1 MVLQI
6 IRYIKFWTP
15 TWGAWLPIQLGGLYA
30 ICNLIAGL
38 GVDYWWAY
46 TLIGYILLSVFG
58 ISVGYHRYLSHN
70 SFKTNHWICKLMLWC
85 GIMSG
90 QGSPIFWPLI
100 HRRYHHKVADTPDD
114 VHSPLHGFWHSYVFW
129 LFRMPPIMDSKYT
142 IDLIQNKDVSMA
154 HKFYFPI
161 LWISNAVIFY
171 LSYDVWLWGII
182 LPGFLAFHSYA
193 LNTSI
198 NHYPSLGYRY
208 YPTNDNSTNVLWLWP
223 CLFGDAWHNNHH
235 ADPKNPNFSKRWWEI
250 DPAYWLIKLIRTD

>member
-1 MVLQI
+1 
-6 IRYIKFWTP
+6 
-15 TWGAWLPIQLGGLYA
+15 
-30 ICNLIAGL
+30 
-38 GVDYWWAY
+38 
-46 TLIGYILLSVFG
+46 
-58 ISVGYHRYLSHN
+58 
-70 SFKTNHWICKLMLWC
+70 
-85 GIMSG
+85 MSG
-90 QGSPIFWPLI
+90 QGSPIFWPLV

-142 IDLIQNKDVSMA
+142 IDLIQNKDVSIA

-171 LSYDVWLWGII
+171 ISYDLWLCGII

-235 ADPKNPNFSKRWWEI
+235 TDPKNSNFSKRWWEI